1 VLSQGKGFE
10 TQLVEKLQSL
20 TGVPCT
26 TSIVAAMD
34 AFRDLSAS
42 RLAVVNPYPPDLNE
56 KMVQYLKSWGFD
68 ALSVVSLGTTF
79 TESSAA
85 SIGDIYRAAKKA
97 VAQAAMPDAIF
108 IPCAN
113 FPVVDVIEQIETD
126 LGLPVIANMTSQLYV
141 AFKAIGMREPINNY
155 GKLLRTVLRW
165 HDRGIRIFA
174 TVRGYEKVLSQ
185 TWLLILL
192 LIFPV
197 SAGAQKLRRAIV
209 AFGSSGGNLTP
220 FWIGREAGLYR
231 QHGVDADVVIFRG
244 STIAINALVT
254 KDAQFAGL
262 GASSAV
268 LAKLGGMDTVLIAT
282 ATPGLLFYLI
292 TKKEIKSANDLKG
305 KKIAVSRPGTDSD
318 LAARVAVQR
327 LGLAEKDVAFVSVGA
342 DAERVM
348 AMSQNVVDATVVTV
362 AGYVAA
368 QKLGFNTLLDLSQ
381 ANIPYEAA
389 SLITTQTLIRENPEL
404 VRRFTRGFVA
414 AIQYAQTTV
423 ISR

>member
-1 VLSQGKGFE
+1 
-10 TQLVEKLQSL
+10 
-20 TGVPCT
+20 
-26 TSIVAAMD
+26 
-34 AFRDLSAS
+34 
-42 RLAVVNPYPPDLNE
+42 
-56 KMVQYLKSWGFD
+56 
-68 ALSVVSLGTTF
+68 
-79 TESSAA
+79 
-85 SIGDIYRAAKKA
+85 
-97 VAQAAMPDAIF
+97 
-108 IPCAN
+108 
-113 FPVVDVIEQIETD
+113 
-126 LGLPVIANMTSQLYV
+126 
-141 AFKAIGMREPINNY
+141 MR
-155 GKLLRTVLRW
+155 
-165 HDRGIRIFA
+165 
-174 TVRGYEKVLSQ
+174 KVLSQ

-197 SAGAQKLRRAIV
+197 SAGAQKLERAIV

-231 QHGVDADVVIFRG
+231 QHGVDADVVFFRG

-327 LGLAEKDVAFVSVGA
+327 LGLAEKDVAFVSIGS
-342 DAERVM
+342 DTERLM
-348 AMSQNVVDATVVTV
+348 AMSQGVVDATVVTV

-414 AIQYAQTTV
+414 AIQYAQTHRDFTIKVLSKYMRTDDKDILNASYDYFVGRV
-423 ISR
+423 IPRTPYVSEKGLQAVLDFIRQRNPQTPNVKVQDFMDNRFIKELDEGGFIKSLYSR